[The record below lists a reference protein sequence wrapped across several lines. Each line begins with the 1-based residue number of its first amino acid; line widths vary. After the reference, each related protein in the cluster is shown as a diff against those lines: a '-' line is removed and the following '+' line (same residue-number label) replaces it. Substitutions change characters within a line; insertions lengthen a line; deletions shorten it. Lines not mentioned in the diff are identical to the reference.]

1 MSTQERNRVRQGN
14 YHIIYGIEE
23 AEVVVESVKAGHR
36 RGGIRA
42 RVHLTGADN
51 SAPRKPVIPAQAG
64 IQVGVDSGLPPTG

>member
-36 RGGIRA
+36 REVYGQES
-42 RVHLTGADN
+42 T
-51 SAPRKPVIPAQAG
+51 
-64 IQVGVDSGLPPTG
+64 